1 MRDGRLVEHQ
11 QQFPTLGTSL
21 TCVGSHSKALD
32 DAPDERSLPGADD
45 AELTPGPSVS
55 HPQATISR

>member
-32 DAPDERSLPGADD
+32 DATDERLPQGLD
-45 AELTPGPSVS
+45 AELPSRLSAS